1 MQPWEQALLLDH
13 HLSVE
18 VQVGGARR
26 AARMATKSWRD
37 PGVLRFI
44 RAKDRGRPMDR
55 QQLRHGRRRLL
66 ASACATAMPPIR
78 WPARRAVFAEATRCA

>member
-1 MQPWEQALLLDH
+1 MSLLRAFLNIRQHVIAPARDESPMERWEQALLLDH
-13 HLSVE
+13 YLSME

-44 RAKDRGRPMDR
+44 RARRP
-55 QQLRHGRRRLL
+55 
-66 ASACATAMPPIR
+66 AACGPPTT
-78 WPARRAVFAEATRCA
+78 P